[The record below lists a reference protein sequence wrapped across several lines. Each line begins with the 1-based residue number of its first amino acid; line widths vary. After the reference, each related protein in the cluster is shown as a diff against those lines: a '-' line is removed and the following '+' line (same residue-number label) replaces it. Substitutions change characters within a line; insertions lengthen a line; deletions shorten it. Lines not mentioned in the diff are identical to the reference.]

1 MKLPCELVVWYL
13 LPTIRKE
20 FAKSLVKDLNLTQ
33 KQAAE
38 KLGLTES
45 AISQYL
51 KSKRGQEMK
60 LPKDIKKNIEKSIKQ
75 ISNSEDD
82 SVMIEEICSICKLIR
97 NHGSLCELHRTN
109 NHNLD
114 NCKICMEGCK

>member
-20 FAKSLVKDLNLTQ
+20 FAGYLVEELNMTQ

-60 LPKDIKKNIEKSIKQ
+60 LSKEIKKNIEKSIKQ

-97 NHGSLCELHRTN
+97 KQGSLCELHRTN

>member
-13 LPTIRKE
+13 LPTIRKK
-20 FAKSLVKDLNLTQ
+20 FAGYLVDELNLTQ

-51 KSKRGQEMK
+51 KSKRGREMK
-60 LPKDIKKNIEKSIKQ
+60 LPKDIKEKIEKSVKQ
-75 ISNSEDD
+75 ISSSEDD
-82 SVMIEEICSICKLIR
+82 SVMIGEICSICKLIR
-97 NHGSLCELHRTN
+97 NHGSLCELHRT
-109 NHNLD
+109 HNDKLD
-114 NCKICMEGCK
+114 NCKVCMGG

>member
-13 LPTIRKE
+13 LPTIRKK
-20 FAKSLVKDLNLTQ
+20 FAGYLVEELNLTQ

-51 KSKRGQEMK
+51 KSKRGREMK
-60 LPKDIKKNIEKSIKQ
+60 LPKDIKEKIEKSVKQ

-97 NHGSLCELHRTN
+97 NHGSLCELHRT
-109 NHNLD
+109 HNDKLD
-114 NCKICMEGCK
+114 NCKVCMGGH